1 MAERDDAPILAG
13 TVQGVRGGQRLHGA
27 VAVHLLDDAL
37 LLEGSFGVVTIE
49 HDCLEGI
56 DVPAPGAVR
65 LHCAGGDAVTLVVAP
80 APASAAPGDAPLRDA
95 LELAATR
102 LPELARSLRTLG
114 SRRGLPGSDH
124 DRFFRPFLLARQRL
138 EGGRSLEERLQGAD
152 ATVLR
157 AEVERALQR
166 FAEERHPESAPDR
179 RALHAELE
187 DLAEPLLDALERLDA
202 RADAVRSADDVV
214 RIAHWRRWAA
224 ALADVFLRADAWW
237 AGALPALAD
246 PRGRDGRLWRRILR
260 KG

>member
-1 MAERDDAPILAG
+1 MADRRDSPVLEGRVD
-13 TVQGVRGGQRLHGA
+13 GVRGGLRLHGA
-27 VAVHLLDDAL
+27 TTVHLLDDAV
-37 LLEGSFGVVTIE
+37 LLEGGFGVVTIE
-49 HDCLEGI
+49 HDCLEG
-56 DVPAPGAVR
+56 VVATPEGVVL
-65 LHCAGGDAVTLVVAP
+65 LHCAGGDRVSLVVTEGEP
-80 APASAAPGDAPLRDA
+80 RGAPLASA

-138 EGGRSLEERLQGAD
+138 EEGRTLEERLQGAD
-152 ATVLR
+152 AIALR
-157 AEVERALQR
+157 MEIERVAAA
-166 FAEERHPESAPDR
+166 FARERHPQSAPDR

-202 RADAVRSADDVV
+202 RADAVRSAEDVV
-214 RIAHWRRWAA
+214 RIARWRRWSA
-224 ALADVFLRADAWW
+224 ALADVFLRADDWW

-246 PRGRDGRLWRRILR
+246 SRGRDGRLWRRILR